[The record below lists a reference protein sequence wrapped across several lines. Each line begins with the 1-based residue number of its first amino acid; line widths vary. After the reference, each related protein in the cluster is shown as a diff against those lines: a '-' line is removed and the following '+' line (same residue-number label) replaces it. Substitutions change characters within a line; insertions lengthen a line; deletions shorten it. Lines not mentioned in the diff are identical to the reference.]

1 MRFILVHGGMHG
13 GWCWEKLVP
22 ELENLGHQAV
32 APDLPGHGTRRQE
45 TATLEGYRDAVL
57 ERLEPGDIL
66 VGHSMG
72 GSVITLAA
80 DAAAERIR
88 HLIYLAAPIPQ
99 PSEGKTISD
108 CIPQFSGRTKSFLKS
123 NDQEF
128 WCPNLQS
135 ATDLFYHDC
144 SVEAR
149 QWAFE
154 RIQPQSFLPM
164 TTVLRLINFWS
175 SATPR
180 SYIACLDDKTS
191 ISITV
196 QENLKRLGLR
206 VAYPIWAS
214 HSPFLSRPKELAKLL
229 ADIAEQPVGADPDM
243 ALIRS
248 VT

>member
-22 ELENLGHQAV
+22 ELENLGHQVV

-88 HLIYLAAPIPQ
+88 HLIYLAAPIPLR
-99 PSEGKTISD
+99 SEGKTIAD
-108 CIPQFSGRTKSFLKS
+108 CIPQFSGHTNTQS
-123 NDQEF
+123 NDQEL

-154 RIQPQSFLPM
+154 RIQPQSFLPI
-164 TTVLRLINFWS
+164 TTVLQLINFWS
-175 SATPR
+175 STTPR

-191 ISITV
+191 VSTTV
-196 QENLKRLGLR
+196 HENLQRLGLR

-248 VT
+248 AA

>member
-13 GWCWEKLVP
+13 GWCWERLVP
-22 ELENLGHQAV
+22 ELESLGHRAI

-45 TATLEGYRDAVL
+45 TATVEGYRDAVL
-57 ERLEPGDIL
+57 ERLEPDDIL

-80 DAAAERIR
+80 DAAAKRIR
-88 HLIYLAAPIPQ
+88 HLIYLAAPIPLRG
-99 PSEGKTISD
+99 EGKTIAD
-108 CIPQFSGRTKSFLKS
+108 CIPHFSGNTNTQV
-123 NDQEF
+123 NDREF
-128 WCPNLQS
+128 WCPDLQS

-144 SVEAR
+144 SAEAR

-154 RIQPQSFLPM
+154 RIQPQSFLPI
-164 TTVLRLINFWS
+164 TTPLQLKNFWS
-175 SATPR
+175 STTPR

-191 ISITV
+191 VSTTIHGYL
-196 QENLKRLGLR
+196 QRLGLR

-248 VT
+248 AT